1 MLWRAL
7 RKHIRVRFLCDAR
20 ASGELGS
27 NSMSWP
33 KRRGNPLAALDTDI
47 VSLPT
52 SSPVTSIPVANQ
64 HVVLV
69 VPKVY
74 FEHCPCFCATNT
86 PAMSQSILSASAKG
100 ATFLIL
106 LQVASRALTFAVN
119 QILLRFLSPELLG
132 VSAQLELF
140 SISVLYFARES
151 LRVALQRQ
159 AHGTQAVVNLAYLAV
174 VTGLPL
180 TYVLA
185 HLWLRS
191 DTPKAPYF
199 AEALSLYCVATVIE
213 LLTEP
218 SFSAVQQKLLYKVRA
233 SAESTA
239 TLLRCFGTCGS
250 AILANRMGTDIGALP
265 FAIGQLAYALGLLI
279 VYLFNMWPVARDE
292 HFTLRPS
299 RIAASKDIPVTFN
312 YLSTPLLRLTSSL
325 TLQSALKYIL
335 TQGDSLLIT
344 TYTSLADQGA
354 YALASN
360 YGGLIARMLFQ
371 PIEESSRNMFA
382 KLCAD
387 QGTAPD
393 AKDQISGQQSQERK
407 RNISQAANVLTI
419 ILRLYNIISLFAVTL
434 GPTLAPLLLSVVAG
448 KKWSATNASNVL
460 ATYCYYIPFLAING
474 VTEGF
479 VAAVATNKQLYAQS
493 ISMGFFFAAFAGSSW
508 FFLGQL
514 QLGGS
519 GVVLANTVNMAL
531 RIVWNTWFINRFFGK
546 QDTPFRL
553 LDTLPSVTSLAP
565 AAIIPT
571 LMRMKPGF
579 SYVSRFGVFGELV
592 SMGAVAVLFAVHVLI
607 FERRFLIECYRL
619 LRPARPAQP
628 ARGQ

>member
-1 MLWRAL
+1 
-7 RKHIRVRFLCDAR
+7 
-20 ASGELGS
+20 
-27 NSMSWP
+27 
-33 KRRGNPLAALDTDI
+33 
-47 VSLPT
+47 
-52 SSPVTSIPVANQ
+52 
-64 HVVLV
+64 
-69 VPKVY
+69 
-74 FEHCPCFCATNT
+74 
-86 PAMSQSILSASAKG
+86 MSQSILSASAKG

-106 LQVASRALTFAVN
+106 LQVASRALTFVVN
-119 QILLRFLSPELLG
+119 QVLLRFLSPELLG

-159 AHGTQAVVNLAYLAV
+159 ANGTQAVVNLSYLAV
-174 VTGLPL
+174 ITGLPL
-180 TYVLA
+180 TYALA

-191 DTPKAPYF
+191 DTPKVPYF
-199 AEALSLYCVATVIE
+199 VEALGLYCVATVIE

-218 SFSAVQQKLLYKVRA
+218 FFSAVQQKLLYKVRA
-233 SAESTA
+233 SAESSA

-250 AILANRMGTDIGALP
+250 AVLATYVGVDIGVMP
-265 FAIGQLAYALGLLI
+265 FAFGQLAYALGLFV
-279 VYLFNMWPVARDE
+279 VYFMYVGSVARSE
-292 HFTLRPS
+292 QFALLPEKLSSSKESAVTLS
-299 RIAASKDIPVTFN
+299 YF
-312 YLSTPLLRLTSSL
+312 STPLLRLTGSL

-344 TYTSLADQGA
+344 SYTSLADQGA

-382 KLCAD
+382 KLCARSV
-387 QGTAPD
+387 TAPET
-393 AKDQISGQQSQERK
+393 KKSNGGHQLQEQK
-407 RNISQAANVLTI
+407 RNLAQASKVLTI
-419 ILRLYNIISLFAVTL
+419 ILRLYSVISLFAITL

-479 VAAVATNKQLYAQS
+479 VAAVATNKELYAQS
-493 ISMGFFFAAFAGSSW
+493 ISMGFFFAAFAGSAW
-508 FFLGQL
+508 FFLRQL

-531 RIVWNTWFINRFFGK
+531 RIIWNTWFINRFFGK
-546 QDTPFRL
+546 SETTFKL
-553 LDTLPSVTSLAP
+553 LETLPTVTSLAP

-571 LMRMKPGF
+571 LMHLKPG
-579 SYVSRFGVFGELV
+579 YKYLGRFGVLGELV
-592 SMGAVAVLFAVHVLI
+592 SMGAVAGLYAVHVLF
-607 FERRFLIECYRL
+607 FERRFLIEYYQM
-619 LRPARPAQP
+619 LRPAQTAQP
-628 ARGQ
+628 TKMQ

>member
-1 MLWRAL
+1 MSAL
-7 RKHIRVRFLCDAR
+7 ASAVFDTASLLPPTTTLVRH
-20 ASGELGS
+20 
-27 NSMSWP
+27 
-33 KRRGNPLAALDTDI
+33 DI
-47 VSLPT
+47 I
-52 SSPVTSIPVANQ
+52 TSITNQ
-64 HVVLV
+64 HVALSSIGA
-69 VPKVY
+69 Y
-74 FEHCPCFCATNT
+74 FEFCPCFCARTF

-119 QILLRFLSPELLG
+119 QVLLRFLSPELLG

-159 AHGTQAVVNLAYLAV
+159 AHGTQAVVNLSYLAV
-174 VTGLPL
+174 FTGLPL
-180 TYVLA
+180 IYFLA

-191 DTPKAPYF
+191 DTPNVPYF
-199 AEALSLYCVATVIE
+199 VEALGVYCIATFIE

-218 SFSAVQQKLLYKVRA
+218 SFSAAQQKLLYKVRA

-250 AILANRMGTDIGALP
+250 AILASRVGADIGVLP
-265 FAIGQLAYALGLLI
+265 FAVGQFAYALGLLV
-279 VYLFNMWPVARDE
+279 VYLYNMWSIARNE
-292 HFTLRPS
+292 QFTLLPS
-299 RIAASKDIPVTFN
+299 QLPPTQNTSIVLKYFSK
-312 YLSTPLLRLTSSL
+312 PLLRLTGSL

-382 KLCAD
+382 KLCASPDSAPNTGDLND
-387 QGTAPD
+387 QQA
-393 AKDQISGQQSQERK
+393 QERK
-407 RNISQAANVLTI
+407 RNLFQASKVLTI
-419 ILRLYNIISLFAVTL
+419 ILRLYTIISLFAVTL

-493 ISMGFFFAAFAGSSW
+493 ISMSFFFAAFAGSAW
-508 FFLGQL
+508 FFLRQL

-531 RIVWNTWFINRFFGK
+531 RIIWNTWFINRFFSQKG
-546 QDTPFRL
+546 TPFKL
-553 LDTLPSVTSLAP
+553 LDALPSFTSLAS
-565 AAIIPT
+565 AGIVPT
-571 LMRMKPGF
+571 LMKARPGF
-579 SYVSRFGVFGELV
+579 KYLASFGVLGELV
-592 SMGAVAVLFAVHVLI
+592 SMGAVVGLYVLQVLF
-607 FERRFLIECYRL
+607 FERQFLLECYRM
-619 LRPARPAQP
+619 LRPARAAQP
-628 ARGQ
+628 AKSK